1 MLAKKMETPLRP
13 SAFHQEQQ
21 EKSYSQPEAAD
32 LFEPGKLLI
41 LNLVFD
47 IFW

>member
-13 SAFHQEQQ
+13 SASHQ

-41 LNLVFD
+41 LYLGFD
-47 IFW
+47 IF